1 MAWLIL
7 IAGIVGL
14 LVAAFGFIALTVG
27 AIRRRQY
34 ADIPLA
40 VVVVIVVVSLL
51 IAYGDRLL
59 R

>member
-1 MAWLIL
+1 MAWVIPV
-7 IAGIVGL
+7 AGIVGL
-14 LVAAFGFIALTVG
+14 LVAAFGFVSLTVG

>member
-1 MAWLIL
+1 MAWVIL
-7 IAGIVGL
+7 IAGVVGL
-14 LVAAFGFIALTVG
+14 LVAAFGFVAMTVR

>member
-1 MAWLIL
+1 MAWVIV

-14 LVAAFGFIALTVG
+14 LVAAFGFVALAVG

>member
-1 MAWLIL
+1 MAWVIPV
-7 IAGIVGL
+7 AGIVGL
-14 LVAAFGFIALTVG
+14 LVAAFGFVSLTVR

>member
-1 MAWLIL
+1 MDWLIL
-7 IAGIVGL
+7 IAGVIGL
-14 LVAAFGFIALTVG
+14 LVAAFGFVALTVG

>member
-1 MAWLIL
+1 MAWVIL
-7 IAGIVGL
+7 AAGIVGL
-14 LVAAFGFIALTVG
+14 LVAAFGFVALTVG

-51 IAYGDRLL
+51 VAYGDRLL